1 MASFSQRSNT
11 PISRHAQQKPVSL
24 AIVYRPVEQLQLSAD
39 IPRLHSEKQI
49 SQIAESIKNFGFLVP
64 VLTDGELRGICGH
77 GRVHAAKVIGIRE
90 LPTVSVEH
98 LTEHQIKDFRIADN
112 KLTMNSRWDE
122 KLLGEQL
129 KWAAPPRQRQKGGAH
144 GIRRP

>member
-77 GRVHAAKVIGIRE
+77 DRVHAAKVIGIRE

-98 LTEHQIKDFRIADN
+98 LTEHQIKAFRIADIHV
-112 KLTMNSRWDE
+112 S
-122 KLLGEQL
+122 
-129 KWAAPPRQRQKGGAH
+129 
-144 GIRRP
+144 